1 MKKKI
6 PSNVIDARRK
16 FPNKRFAMPKDFSKY
31 AIELWKSCEPYAWK
45 TGLLNENTLPNFIDM
60 CSLYDEYIQI
70 ALRMNKESM
79 VLKTASGKQ
88 KINPLFNQERKLSSK
103 LLRYYKQFGM
113 TPMSRAKKGLPS
125 PEDLGL
131 E

>member
-1 MKKKI
+1 MI
-6 PSNVIDARRK
+6 NAQHK
-16 FPNKRFAMPKDFSKY
+16 FPDKRFEMPKAFSEN

-45 TGLLNENTLPNFIDM
+45 TGLLNEETLPNFIDM
-60 CSLYDEYIQI
+60 CSLHDEYIQI
-70 ALRMNKESM
+70 ALRINKEGM